1 MSILD
6 EFRLDGQT
14 AVITGGNRGI
24 GRSIANAYA
33 DVGANIVVANRD
45 EEAGENAAS
54 EIAESYGV
62 ETRQVSVDV
71 SEEAEVRELAE
82 SVTDE
87 FGQIDVLV
95 NNAGVTNN
103 TAAEN
108 LTLDEW
114 NRVLDINLTGTFLCS
129 RYIGEQMIEDG
140 GGGTIVNISSI
151 AAYIASNP
159 QPQIAY
165 HTSKGG
171 VKQFTKQLASEW
183 AEYDIRVN
191 AIAPGYIRTEMVDEV
206 LRTDDELASTW
217 RSEMLQDEIMGPD
230 CLKGA
235 AVLLASDAGRY
246 MTGETIVVDGGYL
259 AR

>member
-6 EFRLDGQT
+6 EFRLNGQT
-14 AVITGGNRGI
+14 AIITGGNRGI

-33 DVGANIVVANRD
+33 DVGANIVIANRNKQ
-45 EEAGENAAS
+45 GGQRAAS
-54 EIAESYGV
+54 EIADEYNV
-62 ETRQVSVDV
+62 ETYQVPVDV
-71 SEEAEVRELAE
+71 SEESDVRELIE
-82 SVTDE
+82 FVTKE
-87 FGQIDVLV
+87 CGGIDILV

-103 TAAEN
+103 TPAEE

-114 NRVLDINLTGTFLCS
+114 THVIDINLTGTFLCS
-129 RYIGEQMIEDG
+129 RHVGERMIESG
-140 GGGTIVNISSI
+140 SGTIINMSSI

-165 HTSKGG
+165 HSSKGG
-171 VKQFTKQLASEW
+171 VMQFTKQLAAEW
-183 AEYDIRVN
+183 SDYNIRVN

-217 RSEMLQDEIMGPD
+217 RDEMLQDEILGPD
-230 CLKGA
+230 CLQGV

-246 MTGETIVVDGGYL
+246 MTGETVIVDGGYL